1 MGSLL
6 EDQGDTIFCES
17 SYLSTLT
24 LSNIFYVLYKQIMS
38 RLVMND
44 PKKFEGSVW
53 TCNNLIRELLCF
65 SFLFNSHLLS
75 SPGTCHHQIR
85 PLWVT
90 QLGSQLK
97 RVMGCVEDRQKG
109 QTCYLS

>member
-44 PKKFEGSVW
+44 PKK
-53 TCNNLIRELLCF
+53 
-65 SFLFNSHLLS
+65 
-75 SPGTCHHQIR
+75 
-85 PLWVT
+85 
-90 QLGSQLK
+90 LK
-97 RVMGCVEDRQKG
+97 AVFGHA
-109 QTCYLS
+109 TT